1 MIRRAVGALVL
12 VGLVTASSGCRV
24 VERVSENAYLSAV
37 ADGAAAELGERGHP
51 VAGRLA
57 CTLPPTGSAAT
68 LRVRCSGRTTGGLAI
83 SLSGTVGRADT
94 ARPDERYVVT
104 VDGAEV
110 LRARCLGAACRDGGG
125 AFRPV
130 PNPT

>member
-1 MIRRAVGALVL
+1 VAVL
-12 VGLVTASSGCRV
+12 VGLMVVLSGCRV

-57 CTLPPTGSAAT
+57 CALPPAESGTT
-68 LRVRCSGRTTGGLAI
+68 LRVRCAGRTTAGLAI
-83 SLSGTVGRADT
+83 SLSGTVERADT

-104 VDGAEV
+104 VDGREV
-110 LRARCLGAACRDGGG
+110 LRAGCLGAACQDGRGT
-125 AFRPV
+125 FRPV